1 MLRCSVHRGTRC
13 RGKSM
18 DFLTGTWRSVKDFR
32 KGGRRRACVVDLV
45 TAARVNITSM
55 AAKFSSRRRKHK
67 HPIEAA
73 AGARL
78 PPILLPST
86 YETIRNR
93 PNRGSS
99 QPRAPACVTHAPSH
113 VLCLIFQ
120 KIIIKH
126 KILSLYRI
134 FILIKIFG
142 ILKNIFRYPLSITF
156 GKNYKLLFLNFIS
169 RFISK
174 VWMKNW

>member
-1 MLRCSVHRGTRC
+1 
-13 RGKSM
+13 M

-142 ILKNIFRYPLSITF
+142 ILKNIFRYPLSIMF

-169 RFISK
+169 HVLSQKYEWKIDKYYINLKILISR
-174 VWMKNW
+174 

>member
-67 HPIEAA
+67 PYRGSGRRATA
-73 AGARL
+73 TD
-78 PPILLPST
+78 PST
-86 YETIRNR
+86 VDLRNYPKSTESR
-93 PNRGSS
+93 LEPATCSCVCYTCAF
-99 QPRAPACVTHAPSH
+99 PRA
-113 VLCLIFQ
+113 
-120 KIIIKH
+120 
-126 KILSLYRI
+126 
-134 FILIKIFG
+134 
-142 ILKNIFRYPLSITF
+142 
-156 GKNYKLLFLNFIS
+156 LFN
-169 RFISK
+169 ISK
-174 VWMKNW
+174 NNNQT

>member
-1 MLRCSVHRGTRC
+1 ME
-13 RGKSM
+13 
-18 DFLTGTWRSVKDFR
+18 DFSTGTWRSVKDFR

-45 TAARVNITSM
+45 SAARVNITSM

-67 HPIEAA
+67 HPTEAA

-78 PPILLPST
+78 PPIRLPST

-113 VLCLIFQ
+113 VFRLIFSE
-120 KIIIKH
+120 IIIKH

-134 FILIKIFG
+134 FILIKIFE
-142 ILKNIFRYPLSITF
+142 ILKKKKKYNIFQYFYLPYFFKKIINYFSFNSIPYSHILSWW
-156 GKNYKLLFLNFIS
+156 
-169 RFISK
+169 K
-174 VWMKNW
+174 V

>member
-1 MLRCSVHRGTRC
+1 
-13 RGKSM
+13 M

-142 ILKNIFRYPLSITF
+142 ILKNIWYLSISF
-156 GKNYKLLFLNFIS
+156 IYHCLEKIINYFFFNFIS
-169 RFISK
+169 HVLSQKYEWKIDKYCINLKILISK
-174 VWMKNW
+174 